1 MLSIT
6 VSSVGNENTY
16 ITLIL
21 RHLGTKFEVVT
32 ELTIY
37 CPHTGRY
44 EVEQTGREIADDE
57 DEAIEA
63 ATDLEWAAKSKLK
76 VLDVTDSWKEPGGF
90 PETLERVFQIS
101 TSHAIAA
108 E

>member
-21 RHLGTKFEVVT
+21 RHLGAKFELVT
-32 ELTIY
+32 ELAAY
-37 CPHTGRY
+37 YPHTGRY
-44 EVEQTGREIADDE
+44 EVEETGREIAD

-63 ATDLEWAAKSKLK
+63 ATDLEWAAQAKLK
-76 VLDVTDSWKEPGGF
+76 VLDVTDFCKEPGGF
-90 PETLERVFQIS
+90 PETLERVFQTS